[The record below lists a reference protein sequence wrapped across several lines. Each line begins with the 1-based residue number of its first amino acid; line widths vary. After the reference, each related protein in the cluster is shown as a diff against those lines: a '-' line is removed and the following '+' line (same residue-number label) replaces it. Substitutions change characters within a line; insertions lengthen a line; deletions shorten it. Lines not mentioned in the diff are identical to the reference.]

1 MKKIFLCLL
10 ALILALSCLASCAA
24 KHSGGVSSTTASTE
38 QSSDISV
45 SSEKD
50 EPQSSTIT
58 TVSSDIKTS
67 SKEQSKPA
75 PVVSKKPDRPTS
87 SQSESESVK
96 VYKNKRTVELGAY
109 QFRLNKCTANGN
121 DEQSRLEEYK
131 SVIKEGYFN
140 TFFINLDTD
149 ILTHLE
155 VIGEAG
161 GSIWISMTPFH
172 STSQSLDSYI
182 ENIEYYLNLIKDMG
196 YGDLVNGFAWDE
208 PVWHGQTNAD
218 FLAMTNTLYHKFGL
232 RNFPVFATGEF
243 SGLEGNEIGK
253 EADDMDKVMTSSLK
267 YVTDVA
273 FDAYGVD
280 VRDGVVPTQAT
291 LDRWRE
297 KISPN
302 INTSK
307 DYYTEYKNKLLNHVG
322 HPANIWYYP
331 CCYKAPVGTGLNGIK
346 RADEGYCLGHLEFMA
361 EDILS
366 EQYGAGLVL
375 YTFSGETGL
384 ERHLPLKDEKG
395 NYKYSPDEVK
405 WDTYCAALKRICKK
419 FSAKKVKLAPIG
431 A

>member
-1 MKKIFLCLL
+1 MKRIFLVCLS
-10 ALILALSCLASCAA
+10 AVLALSFFVSCAGNKA
-24 KHSGGVSSTTASTE
+24 ADVSSAAASNEQSSQIASTE
-38 QSSDISV
+38 Q
-45 SSEKD
+45 K
-50 EPQSSTIT
+50 PQSSTVT
-58 TVSSDIKTS
+58 TNSSVPETESNS
-67 SKEQSKPA
+67 STPT
-75 PVVSKKPDRPTS
+75 VSKKPDRPTK
-87 SQSESESVK
+87 SESESSSIK
-96 VYKNKRTVELGAY
+96 VYKNKGTLELGAY
-109 QFRLNKCTANGN
+109 QFRLNKCVANGT
-121 DEQSRLEEYK
+121 DEESRLEEYT
-131 SVIKEGYFN
+131 SVVKEGYFN

-155 VIGEAG
+155 IIGEAG

-182 ENIEYYLNLIKDMG
+182 ENIEYYINLIKDMG
-196 YGDLVNGFAWDE
+196 YGDLVNGFCWDE

-218 FLAMTNTLYHKFGL
+218 FLAMTKALYQKFGL

-243 SGLEGNEIGK
+243 SDLEGNEIGV
-253 EADDMDKVMTSSLK
+253 EADKMNKVMTSSLI

-291 LDRWRE
+291 LDRWRD

-307 DYYTEYKNKLLNHVG
+307 DYYTEYKKKLLDHVG

-331 CCYKAPVGTGLNGIK
+331 CCYAASVGTGLNGIK

-361 EDILS
+361 EDILK
-366 EQYGAGLVL
+366 EEYGAGLVL
-375 YTFSGETGL
+375 YSYSGDTGL
-384 ERHLPLKDEKG
+384 ARHLPLKDENG
-395 NYKYSPDEVK
+395 NYKYFPDEVK
-405 WDTYCAALKRICKK
+405 WDTYCEALKRICKK
-419 FSAKKVKLAPIG
+419 FSSVKVKLAPIG